1 MCVGGRRGAGAGGSV
16 GRRGGVEEQL
26 CHYSFAI
33 LSVVINSTK
42 NDFAPLGA
50 NSFLLRVDPI

>member
-1 MCVGGRRGAGAGGSV
+1 MVCVCVEGRGGGGGEDGSV
-16 GRRGGVEEQL
+16 GRRGGVEEKL

-33 LSVVINSTK
+33 LSVVVNSTK

-50 NSFLLRVDPI
+50 NSFF